1 MKPGTGPDKYGL
13 DGTATLALS
22 YHCANVAGT
31 ISAGGFEI
39 ISRTTLHGPQLP
51 GHEGLQVGE
60 ESVSRVVIKGVS
72 AMERVLATSI
82 ARLIRSGRLTMTMP
96 SGTVHGFGDGG
107 APDVAARLTDAAAVR
122 QLLTRP
128 SLRLGELYM
137 DGRLVIER
145 GSIYDFLT
153 LVMGNAPGQR
163 NLLGPAIGQRM
174 RAFLERLSGRND
186 ILRSRDNVAHHYD
199 LDGRLYDLFLDADKQ
214 YSCAYFDESEGD
226 LDDAQRAKKRHI
238 AAKLAIDSNHS
249 VLDIGCGW
257 GGMALYLAEY
267 AQARH
272 VTGITLSREQLAIA
286 RERAATAGLE
296 ERLHFA
302 LEDYREIEGPYDR
315 IVSVG
320 MFEHVGLRD
329 YATYFRQCARLL
341 ADDGVALIH
350 TIGKTAPPGPVNPWI
365 AKYIFPGGRLP
376 SLSEVTPAI
385 EASGLRVTDVEILR
399 LHYAETLR
407 RWRERFMAR
416 HEEAKALYDERFC
429 RMWEFYLAASEAAF
443 RFEHLVVFQ
452 IQLAKR
458 VDTLPMTR
466 DYIAD
471 NEALLRER
479 EEAAHSLRAPRRLTG

>member
-1 MKPGTGPDKYGL
+1 
-13 DGTATLALS
+13 
-22 YHCANVAGT
+22 
-31 ISAGGFEI
+31 
-39 ISRTTLHGPQLP
+39 
-51 GHEGLQVGE
+51 
-60 ESVSRVVIKGVS
+60 
-72 AMERVLATSI
+72 MERILATSI
-82 ARLIRSGRLTMTMP
+82 ARLIRSGRLTLTMP
-96 SGTVHGFGDGG
+96 SGKIHEFGDGG
-107 APDVAARLTDAAAVR
+107 TPDVAARLTDAGAVR
-122 QLLTRP
+122 ALLANP
-128 SLRLGELYM
+128 ALRLGELYM
-137 DGRLVIER
+137 DGRLVIEQ
-145 GSIYDFLT
+145 GSIYALFA
-153 LVMGNAPGQR
+153 LVMGNAPGER
-163 NLLGPAIGQRM
+163 NLVGPAIGRQLR
-174 RAFLERLSGRND
+174 RLLELIIGRNG
-186 ILRSRDNVAHHYD
+186 ILRSRDNVARHYD
-199 LDGRLYDLFLDADKQ
+199 LDGRLYDLFLDGDKQ
-214 YSCAYFDESEGD
+214 YSCAYFTDPGED
-226 LDDAQRAKKRHI
+226 LAEAQRAKKRHI
-238 AAKLAIDSNHS
+238 AAKLAIDSSHS

-272 VTGITLSREQLAIA
+272 VTGITLSQEQHRIA
-286 RERAATAGLE
+286 RARAASAGLD

-302 LEDYREIEGPYDR
+302 LEDYRETKGPYDR

-329 YATYFRQCARLL
+329 YATYFHQCARLL

-376 SLSEVTPAI
+376 SLSEIMPAI

-407 RWRERFMAR
+407 RWRERFLER
-416 HEEAKALYDERFC
+416 YEEAEALFDARFC

-466 DYIAD
+466 DYITD
-471 NEALLRER
+471 NEALLLER
-479 EEAAHSLRAPRRLTG
+479 EEAAHSLRAPRRMTG